1 MRSTLL
7 LAAAAIP
14 CLAASSPATDVPVRQ
29 VSLASH
35 YYAPAVLILDDG
47 KPVTLQFVNRA
58 GKAHDFT
65 APRFFASARAVSGEV
80 EDGEIELGP
89 GQSASVTLIPARG
102 NYHVHCSKFLHAQ
115 LGMRGRIIV
124 E

>member
-1 MRSTLL
+1 MRSTLV
-7 LAAAAIP
+7 LAAA
-14 CLAASSPATDVPVRQ
+14 LTLLASSPPAETPERQ
-29 VSLASH
+29 IILASH
-35 YYAPAVLILDDG
+35 YFAPAVLILDAD

-58 GKAHDFT
+58 GKSHDFT
-65 APRFFASARAVSGEV
+65 ARRFFASARILSGDV
-80 EDGEIELGP
+80 DDGDVELGA

-102 NYHVHCSKFLHAQ
+102 QYGVHCDKFLHAQ